1 MIAVDQEFVHD
12 LSIGQQGDC
21 FRACVASILELPI
34 SEVPHFAQLTH
45 GSSSAAFWNMAYDWL
60 EERGYEYTFCSRVNR
75 PGRDKA
81 EFHMLTGLSPRGN
94 GTYHCVV
101 AQGGVIV
108 HDPHPTHAGLAG
120 DAADWRWNYLTKM
133 KATA

>member
-1 MIAVDQEFVHD
+1 MNPVDQEFVHD

-21 FRACVASILELPI
+21 FRACIASVLELPI

-45 GSSSAAFWNMAYDWL
+45 GSSSSAFWNMAYDWL
-60 EERGYEYTFCSRVNR
+60 EARGYEYTFRSRMNR
-75 PGRDKA
+75 ADQDKA
-81 EFHMLTGLSPRGN
+81 EYHMMTGPSPRGN

-108 HDPHPTHAGLAG
+108 HDPHPTRAGLTG
-120 DAADWRWNYLTKM
+120 DPANWRWNYLTKI
-133 KATA
+133 KAAA